1 MAIKQNE
8 TLKITNEM
16 SLYLRYLHQ
25 KGNITCKVLSRHY
38 PQYAVRSIY
47 RHAKKKSLLKS
58 LLMVEKQ
65 IRENHQK

>member
-25 KGNITCKVLSRHY
+25 KGNITCKLLSRHY
-38 PQYAVRSIY
+38 SQYAVRSIY
-47 RHAKKKSLLKS
+47 RHVKKKSLLKS